1 MPERT
6 VTRDR
11 EVMVP
16 ARSEGAAIGHW
27 IAQPC
32 RWCAINAR
40 RKSFQRKG
48 SRARSTHAQLLAASG
63 LCKRSSTRSC
73 RSSTAST
80 RSKVTPSLYA
90 SLCQTQ
96 APARDGPAAESASA
110 SHHNKPSDVR
120 CQLHMAKPI
129 QSSHKTTPVMRPPAS
144 TVVPLT
150 HHPPVSAAKPIAPR
164 PCIHQPY
171 KAQRP
176 TGYRTDGALRMI
188 RPSEPYGCQQAQT
201 RLKTSVPLVPP
212 KPKLFFIA
220 KSILM
225 SRATLAQ

>member
-16 ARSEGAAIGHW
+16 ARSERAAIGHW

-32 RWCAINAR
+32 RWRAINAR
-40 RKSFQRKG
+40 RNSFQRKG
-48 SRARSTHAQLLAASG
+48 SRARS
-63 LCKRSSTRSC
+63 
-73 RSSTAST
+73 
-80 RSKVTPSLYA
+80 
-90 SLCQTQ
+90 TQ
-96 APARDGPAAESASA
+96 APARDGPAAESVSA
-110 SHHNKPSDVR
+110 SHRNKPSGVR
-120 CQLHMAKPI
+120 CQLHVAKPI

-144 TVVPLT
+144 AVVPLT
-150 HHPPVSAAKPIAPR
+150 HHPPASAAKPNAPR
-164 PCIHQPY
+164 PSIHQPY

-188 RPSEPYGCQQAQT
+188 RPSEPCGCQQAQT

-212 KPKLFFIA
+212 KPKLFFMA
-220 KSILM
+220 KSIFM